1 MAESAT
7 SVGSFAFFGLF
18 AMVSLSPLTNTH
30 PARLQSSPQQGA
42 QPENMPVQQ
51 SKAALNTRAF
61 PLHPPN
67 ILLGERCE

>member
-1 MAESAT
+1 
-7 SVGSFAFFGLF
+7 
-18 AMVSLSPLTNTH
+18 MVSLSPLTNTH